1 MIRRAP
7 HELSTVYIEGVVVAP
22 TPDTP
27 VEMSYVTTNESDG
40 GVAFHF
46 EAGEDVELTISLGA
60 TALRRPSFTG
70 IDQGSQVPEPAAMLV
85 FAVGLLVFFLTVRRR
100 AAAASS

>member
-7 HELSTVYIEGVVVAP
+7 HELSTVYIDGVVVAP

-27 VEMSYVTTNESDG
+27 VEMSYVMTNESDG
-40 GVAFHF
+40 GVVFHF

-85 FAVGLLVFFLTVRRR
+85 FRGGPVGLLPGRSAARRGR
-100 AAAASS
+100 